1 MKYSFV
7 KKGDIVFDIGTI
19 GDKFYIILN
28 GLVSILVPKK
38 VDETAK
44 ENEEKNEG
52 EGEVDDQFD
61 F

>member
-44 ENEEKNEG
+44 ESEEKNEG
-52 EGEVDDQFD
+52 EGDVDDQFD

>member
-44 ENEEKNEG
+44 ESEEKNEG